1 MEFRNASHEDG
12 EAMREIATRS
22 LEASYSLSPGTIENA
37 VRQWY
42 GDDSLEEKID
52 REDGLLLV
60 GELDGGPVAF
70 TESVLIENDDRT
82 TADLLW
88 LHVHPN
94 YRGQGFGADLFE
106 ETRDRLHE
114 AGAADLRGRV
124 LSINE
129 AGNTFYKQRGFEKA
143 GEGEIEIDGR
153 THTEILYV
161 EAEPTGLQ
169 PVTTDDDTTVYVDRD
184 DIDQG
189 SIGAFHTVYSDEERD
204 ELYGYYCGKC
214 DNLANAMDA
223 MGRIECDNCGNSRK
237 PTRWDA
243 AYL

>member
-1 MEFRNASHEDG
+1 MEFREATREDG
-12 EAMREIATRS
+12 EAIREIAERS

-37 VRQWY
+37 VDQWY
-42 GDDSLEEKID
+42 SEEELAEKLD
-52 REDGLLLV
+52 QSDTLLIV
-60 GELDGGPVAF
+60 GEHDGEPVGF
-70 TESVLIENDDRT
+70 TESALIEDDDRT

-88 LHVHPN
+88 LHVHPD
-94 YRGQGFGADLFE
+94 YRGQGYGDELFE
-106 ETRDRLHE
+106 ETRERLRE

-129 AGNTFYKQRGFEKA
+129 AGNTFYKKRGFVRA

-153 THTEILYV
+153 THTEVLYV

-169 PVTTDDDTTVYVDRD
+169 PITAEDGTTVYVDRD
-184 DIDQG
+184 DVERG
-189 SIGAFHTVYSDEERD
+189 SIGAFHTVYMDEGREN
-204 ELYGYYCGKC
+204 LYGYYCGKC
-214 DNLANAMDA
+214 DTLANAMDA

-243 AYL
+243 AYM